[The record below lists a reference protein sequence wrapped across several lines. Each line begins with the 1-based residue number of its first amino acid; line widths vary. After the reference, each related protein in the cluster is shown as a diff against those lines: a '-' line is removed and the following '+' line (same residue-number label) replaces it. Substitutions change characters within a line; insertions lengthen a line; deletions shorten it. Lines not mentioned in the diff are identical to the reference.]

1 MDKAFPKQVSGSV
14 DAGQAYAS
22 ADQGKINI
30 LILYK
35 YIMTPK
41 VIPIKLRDELVEN
54 IDELVKKG
62 LFRSRNEAIRRI
74 LSVGLTTFSREFDR
88 KKAIAATVNRL
99 LLLDKKLGQSP
110 VSLKGIRS
118 QLLEARERL

>member
-1 MDKAFPKQVSGSV
+1 MA
-14 DAGQAYAS
+14 
-22 ADQGKINI
+22 
-30 LILYK
+30 
-35 YIMTPK
+35 PK
-41 VIPIKLRDELVEN
+41 VIPIKLGDELVEN

-74 LSVGLTTFSREFDR
+74 LNIGLTTFSRESDR
-88 KKAIAATVNRL
+88 KKAIAVTVNRL